1 MKAIRSLGLFLSVIS
16 LVSSPLCAGN
26 GKFLNPI
33 TDVCWKCMFP
43 LQVAGYDL
51 YKGGETSHSSDKD
64 RKKLC
69 HCPSEKKE
77 MPTLI
82 GVPVQFWEPS
92 RLIDVTMVPYKL
104 KGFGG
109 MRLSKSEKQRG
120 ASYVC
125 GNTKYAFYQV
135 HVYEYPL
142 LNLVGMANDLVCT
155 EFAGDQFEIKI
166 AYLSEK
172 DPAWNNEKLLTY
184 LNPEMLLFANPIAQ
198 VSCSSDCIQ
207 SSIQKPNDLL
217 FWCAGCQGSL
227 YPLFGFVAEFVGPL
241 QASLLLVQRAIA
253 KLHLEGLLK
262 TYKEGSYCKKEYS
275 LRAKRTQY
283 KTQLLYPVASTKG
296 PCNALGKTE
305 IFWGANKSFPVDGE
319 DFTYIL
325 WTQRRCCLDP
335 AKATLE
341 LGAGL

>member
-1 MKAIRSLGLFLSVIS
+1 MKILRLFAFYLSLISILSTP
-16 LVSSPLCAGN
+16 LSSDG
-26 GKFLNPI
+26 GKFLNPL
-33 TDVCWKCMFP
+33 TDVCWKCVFP

-51 YKGGETSHSSDKD
+51 YKGGEKSLSDDKN
-64 RKKLC
+64 RKQLC
-69 HCPSEKKE
+69 HCPAEKKE

-82 GVPVQFWEPS
+82 GLPVQFWEPS

-104 KGFGG
+104 IGMGG
-109 MRLSKSEKQRG
+109 MRLNKSEKKRG

-125 GNTKYAFYQV
+125 GNTKYAFYHV

-142 LNLVGMANDLVCT
+142 LNLVGMANDLICT
-155 EFAGDQFEIKI
+155 EFAGDECDIKI
-166 AYLSEK
+166 AYISEK
-172 DPAWNNEKLLTY
+172 DWTWYNDKLLTY
-184 LNPEMLLFANPIAQ
+184 FNPEMLLFANPVAQ
-198 VSCSSDCIQ
+198 VSCTSDCIQ
-207 SSIQKPNDLL
+207 STLQKPNDLL

-241 QASLLLVQRAIA
+241 QASLLLVQRIIA
-253 KLHLEGLLK
+253 KFHQKGWLK
-262 TYKEGSYCKKEYS
+262 AYKDGSYCKKEYS
-275 LRAKRTQY
+275 MRPKRTQY

-305 IFWGANKSFPVDGE
+305 IFWGANKTFPVKGE
-319 DFTYIL
+319 DFCFIL